1 MARVLRTSLQDGYFH
16 VYSRSMPEA
25 PAFPGPLDRNTL
37 MVLIRKC
44 ERRFG
49 IRVLA
54 ATVMTTHY
62 HLVVET
68 TAPTLSKAIQWLNA
82 SYARGFTARNAR
94 FGPVFAGRFS
104 ARAVK
109 KISRR

>member
-1 MARVLRTSLQDGYFH
+1 
-16 VYSRSMPEA
+16 
-25 PAFPGPLDRNTL
+25 

-82 SYARGFTARNAR
+82 SYARGFNARNAR

-104 ARAVK
+104 ARAVNEEDLPK
-109 KISRR
+109 VIDCVLANPAKAGLERWPWSYLYSVA